1 MLILIKLTSLEDYIQ
16 VQICIQVVAFSYI
29 SSFFATSCYGSGGR
43 HVQIHCQHGTFFM
56 ISIYVLQVLL
66 RIGFLRVSM

>member
-1 MLILIKLTSLEDYIQ
+1 MLILIILTSLEEYIQ

-43 HVQIHCQHGTFFM
+43 HVQIHCQHGTFF

-66 RIGFLRVSM
+66 RIGFLRASM